1 MRNGNSFSQ
10 LNLSWKICT
19 ARNKWK
25 EMAYMQRLKFSIER
39 WLTGK
44 TFRIHMN
51 TIYRQYS
58 ELQYI
63 FKEKSEMEWNYTSWY
78 WLLLEIAKTNSYMK
92 FNQHTLA
99 MKHFTDLPRCLLLY
113 TIDEVTGLSI
123 IPMAIVSNQSK
134 KLMQETF
141 PLSIILKK
149 N

>member
-1 MRNGNSFSQ
+1 
-10 LNLSWKICT
+10 
-19 ARNKWK
+19 
-25 EMAYMQRLKFSIER
+25 
-39 WLTGK
+39 
-44 TFRIHMN
+44 MN

-113 TIDEVTGLSI
+113 TIDEVTGLSV

-134 KLMQETF
+134 QLMQETF
-141 PLSIILKK
+141 PLIIILKK